1 MAEKLDK
8 NLAIERYSWPGGN
21 RMDLLAVYC
30 AQAGCSG
37 EARVL
42 ATEIEELQGAIWAK
56 ILRISGPY
64 GLSRSRLRRIVR
76 THLTKNIRWVDEL
89 GFLGLIRWA
98 ESMAEGAS
106 ILVDER

>member
-21 RMDLLAVYC
+21 RMDLLSVYC
-30 AQAGCSG
+30 AQVDYSG
-37 EARVL
+37 DARVL